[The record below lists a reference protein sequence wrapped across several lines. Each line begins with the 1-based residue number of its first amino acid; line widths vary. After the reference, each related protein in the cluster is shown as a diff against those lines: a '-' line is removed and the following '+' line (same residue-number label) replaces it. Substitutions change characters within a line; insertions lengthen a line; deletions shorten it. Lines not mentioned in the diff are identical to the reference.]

1 MLLFLCEIKWRLYHV
16 HKSHSTEYTFCVEA
30 SSLTSYL
37 NSCKQMASVFQT
49 IIAKFPNLLNNK
61 HHFLIDLQF
70 TRKQSC
76 YSLAKPRILFK
87 N

>member
-1 MLLFLCEIKWRLYHV
+1 
-16 HKSHSTEYTFCVEA
+16 
-30 SSLTSYL
+30 
-37 NSCKQMASVFQT
+37 MASVFQT

-61 HHFLIDLQF
+61 PFLIDLQF

-76 YSLAKPRILFK
+76 YSLAEPRILFK